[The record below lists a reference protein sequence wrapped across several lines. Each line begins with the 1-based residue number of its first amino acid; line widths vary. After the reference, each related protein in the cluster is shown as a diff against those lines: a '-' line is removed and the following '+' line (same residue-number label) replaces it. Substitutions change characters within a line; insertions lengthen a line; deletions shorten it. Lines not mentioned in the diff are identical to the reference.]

1 MLENKNIRDT
11 KIHKV
16 FPAIVFLIA
25 FALFSVSS
33 NAQTPKETP
42 PPPGKP
48 SSVEIPDVK
57 ESKLKNDLPVAV
69 VERNKL
75 PLVTVRLLIKSGANR
90 ESPELAGLADM
101 TAELLTKGTKTRTAT
116 QIAEELEFLG
126 GSINSGSDWNS
137 TMITVNVMSDKV
149 DEALAIMAD
158 AVLNPT
164 FSQDEIDLYKSQVLD
179 NLSVSLKQP
188 GTLGRYVATRYS
200 FKEHVSSG
208 TPETITA
215 IKKEDIAAFHKKFY
229 KPWDSVLIFTGDI
242 SAKKAAE
249 LGAKYFEN
257 WKPAKSKMVK
267 SKAFKK
273 VDVKTSTSLKD
284 KKDADVIRRILVIDL
299 PNSGQAS
306 VSFATKENFG
316 RKDAD
321 NYYSSSVLNSLL
333 GGGYS
338 ARLNQEIRIKRG
350 LSYGARS
357 DFDYRMDKTNFIATT
372 QTKNESA
379 AEVADLIRI
388 EIEKLLNE
396 DISKDELTPR
406 QAVLTGGFGRRLE
419 TNNGLAGLISEL
431 YLFGLDTAELNNY
444 MGDVQKVSGEKIK
457 TFAVN
462 NLGFG
467 DLVIVGDA
475 SVFMDELKKK
485 FPQQP
490 IDIISVEELDLNR
503 DNLRKVSDKKA
514 KPKAKR
520 SKEAPKARIKSDADR
535 NDN

>member
-1 MLENKNIRDT
+1 MSENKKSNSFM
-11 KIHKV
+11 KYH
-16 FPAIVFLIA
+16 FLAAVVLLIS
-25 FALFSVSS
+25 FSILSVSTF
-33 NAQTPKETP
+33 AQAPTETP

-57 ESKLKNDLPVAV
+57 ESKLKNGLPVVV

-75 PLVTVRLLIKSGANR
+75 PLVSVRLLIKSGANR

-101 TAELLTKGTKTRTAT
+101 TAELLTKGTKTRSAT
-116 QIAEELEFLG
+116 EIAEQIEFLG

-137 TMITVNVMSDKV
+137 TEITVNVMSDKL

-164 FSQDEIDLYKSQVLD
+164 FEQSEIDLYKTQVLD
-179 NLSVSLKQP
+179 SLKVNLKQP
-188 GTLGRYVATRYS
+188 STLARYVASRFS
-200 FKEHVSSG
+200 FGEHVSDG
-208 TPETITA
+208 TPETISA
-215 IKKEDIAAFHKKFY
+215 IKKDDIQAFHKQFY
-229 KPWDSVLIFTGDI
+229 KPWDSVLIFTGDV
-242 SAKKAAE
+242 SAKDATNFAQKHF
-249 LGAKYFEN
+249 GN
-257 WKPAKSKMVK
+257 WKAEKQKMKKGKSASKTVK
-267 SKAFKK
+267 IKPSKG
-273 VDVKTSTSLKD
+273 DLDKT
-284 KKDADVIRRILVIDL
+284 DVIRKILVIDL

-316 RKDAD
+316 RRDAE

-357 DFDYRMDKTNFIATT
+357 YFDYRMDNTNFIATT

-388 EIEKLLNE
+388 EIKKLLME
-396 DISKDELTPR
+396 DISGDELTPR
-406 QAVLTGGFGRRLE
+406 QAVLTGGFGRRFE
-419 TNNGLAGLISEL
+419 TNNGLADLLSEL
-431 YLFGLDTAELNNY
+431 YLFGLDTEELKNY
-444 MGDVQKVSGEKIK
+444 MGNVRKVSGDKIK
-457 TFAVN
+457 SFAVE
-462 NLGFG
+462 NLALG

-475 SVFMDELKKK
+475 SIFMDELKKK

-490 IDIISVEELDLNR
+490 FDIISVDELDLNR
-503 DNLRKVSDKKA
+503 ENLRKVAEKKS
-514 KPKAKR
+514 KPKRAM
-520 SKEAPKARIKSDADR
+520 PKARGKSDADR
-535 NDN
+535 SDN